1 MDKFNIS
8 RLLSIPPIISGLLQW
23 LLSYAAAEFNQ
34 LWGVLLLIFAILPP
48 IGLICCLWALLT
60 DSGAVKS
67 RRGWLLF
74 FTLSNITCIL
84 TVTYFLMTFNLNPVG
99 M

>member
-8 RLLSIPPIISGLLQW
+8 RLVSIPPIISGLLQW
-23 LLSYAAAEFNQ
+23 VLSYAAVEFNPIM
-34 LWGVLLLIFAILPP
+34 GVLLPILVVAPP

-60 DSGAVKS
+60 DTGKPKP
-67 RRGWLLF
+67 RQWWLIF
-74 FTLSNITCIL
+74 FMVTNIACIL
-84 TVTYFLMTFNLNPVG
+84 MVVYFLMDFDLNPVG